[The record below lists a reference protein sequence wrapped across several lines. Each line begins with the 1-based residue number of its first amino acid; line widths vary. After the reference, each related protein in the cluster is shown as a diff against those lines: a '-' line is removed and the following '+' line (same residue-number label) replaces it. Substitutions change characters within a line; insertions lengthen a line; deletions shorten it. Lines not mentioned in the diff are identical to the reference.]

1 MGTRP
6 YVSKV
11 RAAAAAETRQ
21 RLIDAALRFFREE
34 QNVASFSLDA
44 VAKAAGVSRLTVY
57 NQFGSRRGLL
67 EAVFD
72 RFAEHGGLGDLPSAM
87 TRSDPREGLDEVVA
101 IFCRF
106 WSSDEAVPRLHDA
119 MAADPE
125 LDQALSQRNERRRA
139 MIRMLVDRIA
149 PAPRAAKAAKRDAI
163 DLIFGLTSLGMFRS
177 LRTTRSKQSICELVL
192 TACHDALARLEAP
205 RGR

>member
-1 MGTRP
+1 MGSRP
-6 YVSKV
+6 YVSKA

-44 VAKAAGVSRLTVY
+44 VARAAGVTRLTVY

-72 RFAEHGGLGDLPSAM
+72 TFAEHGGLNDLQVAM
-87 TRSDPREGLDEVVA
+87 TRSNPRQGLDEVVA

-106 WSSDEAVPRLHDA
+106 WSSDEALPRLHDA
-119 MAADPE
+119 MAGDRE
-125 LDQALSQRNERRRA
+125 LDQALSQRNERRR
-139 MIRMLVDRIA
+139 ITIQELVERIA
-149 PAPRAAKAAKRDAI
+149 PAACSKKAKRDAVDI
-163 DLIFGLTSLGMFRS
+163 IFGMTSLGMFRS
-177 LRTTRSKQSICELVL
+177 LAPTRSRRSICPLVQN
-192 TACHDALARLEAP
+192 ACQDALARLE
-205 RGR
+205 GESG